1 MPRPLSFVI
10 YADYAQ
16 IVLLDANV
24 DLYALALG
32 EPFWSTENAD
42 LELFSVR
49 AQSTAISVGGMNKDW
64 ALVDVVVT
72 NLEPPRDTSGWRRVA
87 DTRMHLPSGALWVT
101 EIIDMEPPKAVVTLE
116 PGWYG
121 LRASLSDYDWDVTL
135 ELPAPLSCEEPVR
148 QRVKLEWWREPISG
162 P

>member
-16 IVLLDANV
+16 IVLLDSSV

-32 EPFWSTENAD
+32 EPFWSVENSD

-49 AQSTAISVGGMNKDW
+49 ARNTAISVGGMNKDW
-64 ALVDVVVT
+64 ALLEVLVSD
-72 NLEPPRDTSGWRRVA
+72 LEPPRDPNGWRRVA
-87 DTRMHLPSGALWVT
+87 DTRMHLPSGTLHVA
-101 EIIDMEPPKAVVTLE
+101 EIIDIEPPKAVLSLE

-121 LRASLSDYDWDVTL
+121 LRASVSDYDWDANL
-135 ELPAPLSCEEPVR
+135 ELPAPLTCDDPVR
-148 QRVKLEWWREPISG
+148 QRVKLEWWFESASD
-162 P
+162 